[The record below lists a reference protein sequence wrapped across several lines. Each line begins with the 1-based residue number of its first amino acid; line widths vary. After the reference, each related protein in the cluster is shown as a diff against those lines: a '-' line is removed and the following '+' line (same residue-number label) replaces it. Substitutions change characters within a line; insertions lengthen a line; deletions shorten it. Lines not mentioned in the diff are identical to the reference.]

1 MKKRWLKVLI
11 IAVACTGFGPAD
23 AEELAPGTPPQ
34 RTPQVPEKQT
44 SPSEL
49 PKQPKTE
56 EADTAELETLIMPEL
71 KGLIV
76 VKSPNQIHLECVPP
90 ITAFQVRDLLL

>member
-56 EADTAELETLIMPEL
+56 EADTAELETLIIPEL

-76 VKSPNQIHLECVPP
+76 VKSPNEIHREGVPAMTGLE
-90 ITAFQVRDLLL
+90 VRDVAL